1 MIVCQRWCHSEKTD
15 TGIITFDLDMISSWV
30 FFKIIFGEGVSVEE
44 IKLHAFSGVQY
55 RYKEKEASELSSN
68 LTRIKVPILS
78 DLSMPSALF

>member
-1 MIVCQRWCHSEKTD
+1 MIVCQRWRHSEKTD
-15 TGIITFDLDMISSWV
+15 TGIITFDLDMISTWV
-30 FFKIIFGEGVSVEE
+30 FFKVIFGEGVSVEK